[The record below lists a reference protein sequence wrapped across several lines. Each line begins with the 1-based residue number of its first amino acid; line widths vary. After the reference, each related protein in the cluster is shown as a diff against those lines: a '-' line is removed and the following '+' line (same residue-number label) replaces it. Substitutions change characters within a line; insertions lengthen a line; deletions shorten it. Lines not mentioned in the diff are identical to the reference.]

1 MDAGQ
6 VGEYGSPKEL
16 LKDPKSLF
24 SQLIAA
30 EQAQERDGGFGSS
43 KTETVKKVIV
53 NEIKVE
59 KEKVE
64 ASSGSGNATGS
75 DPVIALKSVEY
86 IMDSTETMDSKRTA
100 KVIR

>member
-30 EQAQERDGGFGSS
+30 EQQQERDGGYG
-43 KTETVKKVIV
+43 KAEPAQKVIV
-53 NEIKVE
+53 NEIK
-59 KEKVE
+59 KEKVAVSTE
-64 ASSGSGNATGS
+64 RTSGSASG
-75 DPVIALKSVEY
+75 PVVQEKSAEYFRDNTDAL
-86 IMDSTETMDSKRTA
+86 DSKRTA